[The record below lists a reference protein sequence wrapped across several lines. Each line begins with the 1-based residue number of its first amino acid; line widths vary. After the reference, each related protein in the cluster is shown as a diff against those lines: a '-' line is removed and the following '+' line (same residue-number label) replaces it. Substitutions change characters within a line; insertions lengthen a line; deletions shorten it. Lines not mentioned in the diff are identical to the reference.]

1 MKAVSVHGLPAAA
14 RLDEGQ
20 SLVELALLLP
30 LLLLILLGLADFGRA
45 FYYTTI
51 ISNAAREGAAY
62 LSQNPGVA
70 GFADTN
76 TSSVKTKVC
85 NETGLFAYNSP
96 STCSLTVT
104 PPGAVN
110 FSAYVAGQ
118 DAVVV
123 VSYDFRPISSY
134 LVSRLIETDPMPLR
148 AQATYPGLK

>member
-1 MKAVSVHGLPAAA
+1 MKAVSVYGLPAAA

-70 GFADTN
+70 GLADTN

-110 FSAYVAGQ
+110 FTAYVAGQ

-123 VSYDFRPISSY
+123 VSYNFRPISSY